1 MRGKVNNWK
10 IRIEKEKYNVG
21 EAYVHT
27 GIWTSHENEYT
38 SLHLRL
44 SFKSP
49 DRLHYKGEMKGAKLE
64 SRKRNIM
71 LDRQVH
77 TGIWTSHEGLYLP
90 SISVSLSGLP
100 VDYTK
105 EENINR

>member
-1 MRGKVNNWK
+1 MSGSNYTGTL
-10 IRIEKEKYNVG
+10 KEQG
-21 EAYVHT
+21 IMLRRQVHT
-27 GIWTSHENEYT
+27 GIWTSHENVYT

>member
-1 MRGKVNNWK
+1 MRTY
-10 IRIEKEKYNVG
+10 I
-21 EAYVHT
+21 H
-27 GIWTSHENEYT
+27 T
-38 SLHLRL
+38 SLHILL
-44 SFKSP
+44 SFKFP
-49 DRLHYKGEMKGAKLE
+49 GRLHYKGEMKGTKLE

-71 LDRQVH
+71 LERQVH

-105 EENINR
+105 EEDINR